1 MIRTH
6 HGYFSTKG
14 DHINTIES
22 LETQKSFSC
31 YVYLF
36 FVMILHFFRLSIMG
50 WSGMGGGES
59 AKREEEELKR
69 KLAAQRKPSRKER
82 NHTLLHSQS

>member
-1 MIRTH
+1 
-6 HGYFSTKG
+6 
-14 DHINTIES
+14 
-22 LETQKSFSC
+22 
-31 YVYLF
+31 
-36 FVMILHFFRLSIMG
+36 MG

-82 NHTLLHSQS
+82 NHTLNSYSKTKADQELNLTAKPPKKALCPLHDTNKNLN